1 MPPRDTWSSTTD
13 IAIIGTGNVGQA
25 LGASFVRAGH
35 AVTLAAQDADKTT
48 RVAGTVGADVAA
60 SPAAA
65 AAGADIV
72 VIAVPWGPA
81 SGVAREIAGSV
92 AGKVV
97 VDATNPINA
106 DFTGLASDNGAQQL
120 AALLPGARVVKAFNT
135 LFASVQAN
143 PDAHGTTVD
152 GLFATDDDAAR
163 ATAAELIASIGL
175 RPVHVGPLAA
185 ARELEALAWLNIRLN
200 MIASGD
206 WQSSYVLVGAP
217 AAAVA

>member
-1 MPPRDTWSSTTD
+1 MN

-25 LGASFVRAGH
+25 LGASFIRAGH
-35 AVTLAAQDADKTT
+35 TVTYAAQDTTKTT
-48 RVAGTVGADVAA
+48 KVAA
-60 SPAAA
+60 ATGAAA
-65 AAGADIV
+65 ASSPAVAVAATDVV

-81 SGVAREIAGSV
+81 EGVAREIASAV
-92 AGKVV
+92 NGKVV
-97 VDATNPINA
+97 IDATNPLKA
-106 DFTGLASDNGAQQL
+106 DYSGLATDNGAEQL

-143 PDAHGTTVD
+143 PETHGTTVD
-152 GLFATDDDAAR
+152 GLFATDDETAR
-163 ATAAELIASIGL
+163 ATVAELLASIGL

-200 MIASGD
+200 MITNGD
-206 WQSSYVLVGAP
+206 WQSTYVLVGAP

>member
-1 MPPRDTWSSTTD
+1 MN
-13 IAIIGTGNVGQA
+13 IAVIGTGNVGQA

-35 AVTLAAQDADKTT
+35 TVTFAAKDADKTT
-48 RVAGTVGADVAA
+48 RIAEATG
-60 SPAAA
+60 AAA
-65 AAGADIV
+65 ASSPRAAASLADVV

-81 SGVAREIAGSV
+81 EAVAREIGDAV

-97 VDATNPINA
+97 IDATNPLNA
-106 DFTGLASDNGAQQL
+106 DYSGLATDNGAEQL
-120 AALLPGARVVKAFNT
+120 ARLLPGARVAKAFNT

-143 PDAHGTTVD
+143 PETHGTTVD
-152 GLFATDDDAAR
+152 GLYATDDNVAR
-163 ATAAELIASIGL
+163 TTVAELLASIGL

-200 MIASGD
+200 MIAGGD
-206 WQSSYVLVGAP
+206 WQSTYVLVGAP

>member
-1 MPPRDTWSSTTD
+1 MN

-25 LGASFVRAGH
+25 LGTSFVRAGH
-35 AVTLAAQDADKTT
+35 AVTLAAQDAGKTAT
-48 RVAGTVGADVAA
+48 VAETIG
-60 SPAAA
+60 AAA
-65 AAGADIV
+65 ANTLTGAVAAADVV

-81 SGVAREIAGSV
+81 EGVAREIASV
-92 AGKVV
+92 AGGKVV
-97 VDATNPINA
+97 IDATNPIAA
-106 DFTGLASDNGAQQL
+106 DYTGLATDNGAEQL

-143 PDAHGTTVD
+143 PEAHGTTVD
-152 GLFATDDDAAR
+152 GLFATDDDSAR
-163 ATAAELIASIGL
+163 DTAMELIASIGL

>member
-1 MPPRDTWSSTTD
+1 MN

-25 LGASFVRAGH
+25 LGTSFVRAGH
-35 AVTLAAQDADKTT
+35 SVTFAAQDPGRTSQ
-48 RVAGTVGADVAA
+48 VAEIVGATAERT
-60 SPAAA
+60 PAAA
-65 AAGADIV
+65 AAAADIV

-81 SGVAREIAGSV
+81 EGVAREIAAAV
-92 AGKVV
+92 NGKVV
-97 VDATNPINA
+97 IDATNPVKA
-106 DFTGLASDNGAQQL
+106 DYTGLATDNGAERL
-120 AALLPGARVVKAFNT
+120 AAALPGARVVKAFNT

-143 PDAHGTTVD
+143 PGTHGTTVD

-163 ATAAELIASIGL
+163 DTAMELIASIGL

-200 MIASGD
+200 LIASGD
-206 WQSSYVLVGAP
+206 WQSAYVLIGAP